1 MCEFLFLIRY
11 HSDKMDF
18 FNASFVFFFL
28 NIILYFVRDR
38 ASKNLKCIKC
48 LDFDTFRYTCKKYS
62 QAKYEK
68 SIEVSFIPS
77 NIFFTEKKKKL

>member
-1 MCEFLFLIRY
+1 MVLLF
-11 HSDKMDF
+11 
-18 FNASFVFFFL
+18 FFFL
-28 NIILYFVRDR
+28 NIILYFARDR

-62 QAKYEK
+62 QVKYEK